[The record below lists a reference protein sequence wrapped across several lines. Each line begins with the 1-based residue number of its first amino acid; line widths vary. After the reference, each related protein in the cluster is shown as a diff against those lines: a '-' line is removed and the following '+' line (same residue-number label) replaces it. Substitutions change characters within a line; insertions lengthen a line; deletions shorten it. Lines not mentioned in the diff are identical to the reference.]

1 MQTASSRLKTPLLA
15 GGLLIILV
23 AMAFWGGTTRPGP
36 LFWTGVGL
44 LAATLPAWG
53 FLIWWLLF
61 SPLPGEP
68 AVQGKGLSASGRQM
82 VAITMTIS
90 SILFLVGGLW
100 DESWHRIY
108 GIESVLDD
116 FFWRPHQLI
125 YISLGLTAGFAFAGL
140 LVVLRRPGS
149 LRARFRSEPTMSL
162 LALVAFYLTIAAPI
176 DAVWHEIYGLD
187 LSGWSLPHIVMLAG
201 VTLVMLSA
209 VLLQVSLTVREGWT
223 RLRHI
228 RRGDWLALLL
238 LTTTSIIFMLVVLSD
253 WEYAKAPDSTS
264 AFASAFWS
272 RPAWL
277 LPVTLLATATF
288 FGSIALHALRRVG
301 AATLLGVMI
310 LGTRALVALVFRLD
324 DSSLSMT
331 FVMQLAV
338 LPPLAALDIAYYF
351 LKDRDA
357 ERSRLVAAAAAL
369 AGLLI
374 GTVPLLPGFLEYF
387 VPDFGLVVGA
397 VLVGLPTA
405 FWFTWTGAEIGTN
418 MYRTPR
424 LVKDG
429 VEIIRPQTVWLSF
442 GILAAATLFVLF
454 FIMTSTPP
462 A

>member
-1 MQTASSRLKTPLLA
+1 MRTESSRFQTPLLA
-15 GGLLIILV
+15 GGILV
-23 AMAFWGGTTRPGP
+23 VLISMAFWGGTTRPGP

-53 FLIWWLLF
+53 FLIWWLLY
-61 SPLPGEP
+61 SPLPGAQVNP
-68 AVQGKGLSASGRQM
+68 GKGLSASGRQM
-82 VAITMTIS
+82 VSITMTIS

-140 LVVLRRPGS
+140 LVVLRRPGA

-176 DAVWHEIYGLD
+176 DALWHEIYGLD
-187 LSGWSLPHIVMLAG
+187 LSGWSLPHIVMLVG

-209 VLLQVSLTVREGWT
+209 VLLQVSLTIRKGWT
-223 RLRHI
+223 NLRGI
-228 RRGDWLALLL
+228 RRGEWLALLL
-238 LTTTSIIFMLVVLSD
+238 LSTTCIIFMLVVLSD
-253 WEYAKAPDSTS
+253 WEYAKAPESTS
-264 AFASAFWS
+264 GFASAFWS
-272 RPAWL
+272 RPSWL
-277 LPVTLLATATF
+277 LPVTLLATSTF
-288 FGSIALHALRRVG
+288 FGSIAQHALRRVG

-310 LGTRALVALVFRLD
+310 LATRALVATVFRLD
-324 DSSLSMT
+324 DAALTMT
-331 FVMQLAV
+331 FVMQIAILSPLLGLDLAC
-338 LPPLAALDIAYYF
+338 YF
-351 LKDRDA
+351 SKDKDA
-357 ERSRLVAAAAAL
+357 SRTRLLTAGGAV
-369 AGLLI
+369 AGLLVGTLPILPRFLDYFSTDLASI
-374 GTVPLLPGFLEYF
+374 GGSI
-387 VPDFGLVVGA
+387 
-397 VLVGLPTA
+397 LVGLPA
-405 FWFTWTGAEIGTN
+405 AMWFTWAGSLIGSG

-429 VEIIRPQTVWLSF
+429 VEILPPRTVWLSF
-442 GILAAATLFVLF
+442 GILAACTLFVLY